1 MSTDLFDALERA
13 IPRTDTGP
21 ALPSADERLAR
32 GRRGVRRRRTAGAT
46 LAVGAAAAA
55 VLLPSVLGGAGPADR
70 RPAQV
75 AEGGSSSQD
84 PSPTSS
90 PTASPPPTSPA
101 PEVSSPPV
109 SSSPPG
115 GDFERAPIELVRL
128 DWDGRRPVTFP
139 GRVTVVDELD
149 DPFARSGVL
158 AWAGTVRYDGLTY
171 WALVHQAGNGSFG
184 TDTRPIPGRTIE
196 QWVRDHEE
204 VDTSPLRPWVDLQP
218 DGTLNPRTGV
228 RIVEQRSPARV
239 DQADPALPSATA
251 MIEVDGARVCLVVRA
266 DPAVGDQIAMAESE
280 FKGCQGLPGWDYPGN
295 PSS

>member
-1 MSTDLFDALERA
+1 MSTDLTDALERA

-21 ALPSADERLAR
+21 ALPSADDRLAR
-32 GRRGVRRRRTAGAT
+32 GRRGVRRRRTVGAT

-55 VLLPSVLGGAGPADR
+55 LLLPPVLGGAGPADDR

-75 AEGGSSSQD
+75 AESSSSAQA
-84 PSPTSS
+84 PSSTPS
-90 PTASPPPTSPA
+90 SPA
-101 PEVSSPPV
+101 PEESSPPV
-109 SSSPPG
+109 GSSPPG

-128 DWDGRRPVTFP
+128 DWDGQRPVSFP

-158 AWAGTVRYDGLTY
+158 AWAGTVRYEGVTY

-184 TDTRPIPGRTIE
+184 TNTRPVPGRSIE

-204 VDTSPLRPWVDLQP
+204 IDTSPLRPWVDIQP
-218 DGTLNPRTGV
+218 DGTLTPREGV
-228 RIVEQRSPARV
+228 TIVEQRSPARV
-239 DQADPALPSATA
+239 DQADPASPSATA

-266 DPAVGDQIAMAESE
+266 DPAVGGQLAMAESE
-280 FKGCQGLPGWDYPGN
+280 FKGCRGLPGWDYSGS